1 VAGNVKTAHL
11 KCSLKA
17 TVPLAPV
24 GESPLTGNDYYV
36 NIGVDKFFYKLPS
49 YLNTKFY
56 FYQILFDKNMNIAY
70 ICFTPFVSKYFKN
83 LRIIS

>member
-1 VAGNVKTAHL
+1 VAGNVETVHL

-17 TVPLAPV
+17 NVPLAPV
-24 GESPLTGNDYYV
+24 GEGPVTGTDYFV

-56 FYQILFDKNMNIAY
+56 FFQILF
-70 ICFTPFVSKYFKN
+70 F
-83 LRIIS
+83 